1 MMLHAI
7 ENTVLHFDEGMQLYK
22 FMHKETNKTASILL
36 KILPLLQK
44 PEDVRNML
52 AFASDNDR
60 MQLSQ
65 LKQALG
71 YSYGPLCGQYDGYY
85 RYDGYYYYY
94 YYYYKVQ
101 KFFISSSIFFFI
113 FYLILF

>member
-1 MMLHAI
+1 MLFYKISGHPTVMMLHAI
-7 ENTVLHFDEGMQLYK
+7 ENTILHFDEGMQLYK

-36 KILPLLQK
+36 KILPILQK

-60 MQLSQ
+60 MQLCQ

-71 YSYGPLCGQYDGYY
+71 YAYGPLCGQYDGYY
-85 RYDGYYYYY
+85 R
-94 YYYYKVQ
+94 
-101 KFFISSSIFFFI
+101 
-113 FYLILF
+113 